1 MFHLHDPNA
10 TEHHGHVAER
20 LSSIDTQLRDL
31 VMELN
36 EQVYE
41 KLAFQQR
48 LEQLERSWW
57 VRLGF
62 WLKILPLAIVA
73 ILAAGSAHGQG
84 TIIPQAAGA
93 GGTQYA
99 QGTTQATPTGTVA
112 LGIGPSNVLHAIVLD
127 SSSNLFV
134 NCAAGCSAAG
144 AFTDTGTFTGGST
157 TFTNTGGVFNDGLAA
172 LSSGTAGAFRVT
184 ATRDLHVNL
193 RNNSGTE
200 IGTAGTPLQISLA
213 NTGANAT
220 AINVAVAAAL
230 PAGTNVIGHVITDSA
245 SVTAATQSGNWTAR
259 IVGNAGGVLDAAGQN
274 AASPANELLT
284 ACQFNTS
291 PTTITS
297 TNVSPVQ
304 CDNAGNT
311 LVKVNVALPAGTN
324 VIGHVITDS
333 GSVTNATLSAETTKV
348 IGTVNQGTSPW
359 IVAGGGTA
367 GTAATGVITVQG
379 IASMTKLLVTPD
391 SVALPANQSVNVSQF
406 GGTNVVT
413 GTGAGGSGIPRVT
426 VSNDS
431 NVLATESGTWTVQ
444 PGNTPN
450 TSAWLVQTVPGT
462 TNGLTFYNLEPT
474 ASDNHA
480 NIKNGAGL
488 VYHIA
493 ATNNSATINYL
504 RLYNAAT
511 GFNGCNSATNL
522 QWEVE
527 IPASTSG
534 AGFVEDIAEGIT
546 FATGISIC
554 VTGAY
559 GQTNTT
565 NATASAIEVNVGY
578 K

>member
-1 MFHLHDPNA
+1 MFHLHDPNTA
-10 TEHHGHVAER
+10 EHHGHVADR
-20 LSSIDTQLRDL
+20 LASIDGQLSGL
-31 VMELN
+31 IGELN
-36 EQVYE
+36 FQIER
-41 KLAFQQR
+41 KLEFQRR

-57 VRLGF
+57 TRLGF

-73 ILAAGSAHGQG
+73 ILAAGSARGQG

-112 LGIGPSNVLHAIVLD
+112 LGQGPSNVLHAITLD

-134 NCAAGCSAAG
+134 NCATGCSAAG
-144 AFTDTGTFTGGST
+144 SFTDQGTYTAGST
-157 TFTNTGGVFNDGLAA
+157 TFTNVGAVFNDGIAA
-172 LSSGTAGAFRVT
+172 LSSGTAGAFRIT
-184 ATRDLHVNL
+184 AYRDLHVNL

-200 IGTAGTPLQISLA
+200 IATAAVPLQVSLA

-220 AINVAVAAAL
+220 AILVNQ
-230 PAGTNVIGHVITDSA
+230 P
-245 SVTAATQSGNWTAR
+245 TAANFNATVVGTGTFAVQAVQSGNWTAR

-274 AASPANELLT
+274 VASPANELLT
-284 ACQFNTS
+284 GCQFNTS

-297 TNVSPVQ
+297 TNMSPVQ

-367 GTAATGVITVQG
+367 GTAATGVVTVQG

-431 NVLATESGTWTVQ
+431 NVLATQSGTWTVQ

-504 RLYNAAT
+504 RLYNAAS

-534 AGFVEDIAEGIT
+534 AGFVEDIAEGVT
-546 FATGISIC
+546 FSTGISIC